1 MVPFSAGM
9 NLEML
14 ISLPKSVQIVHVL
27 WIQVYLGEYLKYR
40 KHYITQKQNKCNVT
54 PNLVVAKIATRIKA
68 GIFGQTAKFGQ
79 RPCLFHISNIVIK
92 INEPSKQ

>member
-1 MVPFSAGM
+1 MFARFSLNRLMVPFSAGM

-14 ISLPKSVQIVHVL
+14 ISLPKSVEIVHVL

-40 KHYITQKQNKCNVT
+40 KHYITEKQNKCNVT
-54 PNLVVAKIATRIKA
+54 PNLAVAKNTTRVKS
-68 GIFGQTAKFGQ
+68 GIFGQ

-92 INEPSKQ
+92 NK